1 MSASTAKEYMLDQD
15 LYTRINEHDTG
26 KDSLLFLSCFNAI
39 HAKQYKLPQFGPI
52 TDRIGEMFQPHLS
65 EARTL
70 HENAKLIHL
79 DPALTVNFLKLAN
92 IKYKSASIP
101 EAIAK
106 MGEGSSYV
114 YIHSVNQSSEKIN
127 VNNNLIVQ
135 LSLALWEHSYLTGAF
150 CALVASHLRGFDPD
164 KAMLAGLL
172 HDIGSVPVLTIGA
185 ETSELVDNPLLLDAA
200 MRQLRNPIG
209 SLLCQRFHLPDYIAN
224 AMKHSENPQ
233 YISEEDVDYAE
244 LVTVAHIAMNQLSET
259 EIAAIPVC
267 KKISGQLMNT
277 KSIYG
282 ILSEA
287 KEDLWETYRV
297 LEG

>member
-1 MSASTAKEYMLDQD
+1 MLDQD
-15 LYTRINEHDTG
+15 LYTRINENDNG
-26 KDSLLFLSCFNAI
+26 EDSLLFLSCFNAI

-65 EARTL
+65 ESRTL
-70 HENAKLIHL
+70 HENAKLIQL
-79 DPALTVNFLKLAN
+79 DPALAANFLHLAST
-92 IKYKSASIP
+92 KYQSNSIP
-101 EAIAK
+101 EAIAQ

-114 YIHSVNQSSEKIN
+114 YIHSINQASEGIN
-127 VNNNLIVQ
+127 VKNNLIVQ

-150 CALVASHLRGFDPD
+150 CALMASHLQGYDPD

-172 HDIGSVPVLTIGA
+172 HDIGSVPVLTVGA
-185 ETSELVDNPLLLDAA
+185 ETSDLVDNPLLLDSA

-209 SLLCQRFHLPDYIAN
+209 SLLCQRFMLPDYIGN
-224 AMKHSENPQ
+224 AMVHSENFQ
-233 YISEEDVDYAE
+233 YISQENVDYAE
-244 LVTVAHIAMNQLSET
+244 LVTIAHIAMNHLNESKT
-259 EIAAIPVC
+259 RAIPVC
-267 KKISGQLMNT
+267 KKISKQLMNT

-287 KEDLWETYRV
+287 KEDLWETYRI